1 MDLFNRAGAIMRV
14 WRMRLGARKDSE
26 HEQAFLRLVIGS
38 VLTSYALWLGL
49 ADDGV
54 LSLSETHAV
63 EVGIVFCGAALL
75 LIAHI
80 FYRPETHVI
89 RRAVG
94 AVIDIVTVSYGMLI
108 LNESGV
114 LFFSVYLWVILGNG
128 FRYGVPYLLLSTCL
142 SLTGFGFVVTASAY
156 WHQHIPFA
164 VGLFIM
170 LVVIPLYAST
180 LIRKL
185 NRALRRAEEASKA
198 KSQFLA
204 RMSHELRT
212 PLNGVTGMT
221 HVLMQTPLTRDQR
234 EIAETVVASGRM
246 LTELI
251 NNVLDFSKIEA
262 GKTEVES
269 VHFDLHALLNGLITV
284 FLPQARQ
291 KHLDFRL
298 HLSPDVPFA
307 IQGDPLHLRQ
317 VLVNLASNAIK
328 FTDTGYVEINV
339 SSIARSSETITIRFE
354 VQDTGIGIPEEVQ
367 AKIFES
373 FSQASPSTARIYGGT
388 GLGTTIAQ
396 QLVRLMGGELSL
408 RSQAGQG
415 SVFWFEL
422 SFALSSQIPLPDGTA
437 GLTDCRTMLVGV
449 SPSLK
454 AVLGALLDRWAVP
467 YSIVENT
474 SQALRQLIDA
484 SEAGTPFRVAMVDGN
499 HPGAFPIEFAAA
511 ARSESGLYGLT
522 MTLFRHSGDIRTNTD
537 YLSAGY
543 TSVLNAPPDTRQLFN
558 VMHAV
563 IAREPDASPGTVVP
577 LGERAARAAARKARS
592 LRILVAE
599 DNPINQ
605 NVTRSILESD
615 GHEVIIV
622 PDGEAALD
630 ALDQGNFDLV
640 IADLRMPAMGGLEA
654 MKIYDF
660 SHTGRRTPWIILTA
674 DATRE
679 TLEECARSGAD
690 GYLTKPINP
699 TMLLARVS
707 QVAEVTRQADIVPI
721 AEAAYNNKPLIDVS
735 VLFGIDADGMR
746 PRADA
751 AIERFQENA
760 LTCIERM
767 QSGLLR
773 KDHATIR
780 ISSRALE
787 SYCAEVGALR
797 LAQQAARVTAK
808 PGPDLLRSAGDDM
821 HELVN
826 TYEETIQS
834 LQTHARRRSPSS

>member
-1 MDLFNRAGAIMRV
+1 
-14 WRMRLGARKDSE
+14 MRLGARKDSE
-26 HEQAFLRLVIGS
+26 HEQAFLRLIIGS
-38 VLTSYALWLGL
+38 ALTSYALWLGL
-49 ADDGV
+49 TDDGW
-54 LSLSETHAV
+54 LSLPEQHAV
-63 EVGIVFCGAALL
+63 EVGLLFCGSALL

-80 FYRPETHVI
+80 FYRPDTNVV
-89 RRAVG
+89 RRATG
-94 AVIDIVTVSYGMLI
+94 AVIDTATVSYAMLI
-108 LNESGV
+108 LDESGI

-142 SLTGFGFVVTASAY
+142 SLIGFGFIVTASPY
-156 WHQHIPFA
+156 WHQHLPFA
-164 VGLFIM
+164 VGLVFM

-291 KHLDFRL
+291 KNLDFRL

-328 FTDTGYVEINV
+328 FTDTGYVEIGV
-339 SSIARSSETITIRFE
+339 SPTVRTNDTVTIRFE

-373 FSQASPSTARIYGGT
+373 FSQASSSTARLYGGT

-396 QLVRLMGGELSL
+396 QLVRLMGGELLL
-408 RSQAGQG
+408 RSQPGQG
-415 SVFWFEL
+415 SVFWFDL
-422 SFALSSQIPLPDGTA
+422 SFALSSHVSMPDGTI
-437 GLTDCRTMLVGV
+437 GLSDCRTMLVGM
-449 SPSLK
+449 STSLN
-454 AVLGALLDRWAVP
+454 AVLGALLARWSVP
-467 YSIVENT
+467 YIVAESS
-474 SQALRQLIDA
+474 SQALGQLIDA
-484 SEAGTPFRVAMVDGN
+484 SEAGTPFRVVMVDGN
-499 HPGAFPIEFAAA
+499 SPGAFPIEFAAA

-522 MTLFRHSGDIRTNTD
+522 MALFRHSGDIRSNTD
-537 YLSAGY
+537 YLAAGY

-558 VMHAV
+558 VLHAV
-563 IAREPDASPGTVVP
+563 VAREPDVSPGTVVP
-577 LGERAARAAARKARS
+577 LSDRALRVAARKARS

-615 GHEVIIV
+615 GHEVQIV

-630 ALDQGNFDLV
+630 ALDHGDIDLV
-640 IADLRMPAMGGLEA
+640 IADLRMPVMGGLEA
-654 MKIYDF
+654 MKVYDF
-660 SHTGRRTPWIILTA
+660 SHTGRRVPWIILTA

-679 TLEECARSGAD
+679 TLEDCARSGAD

-707 QVAEVTRQADIVPI
+707 QVAEVTRQAEIVPF
-721 AEAAYNNKPLIDVS
+721 ADAVYENKPLIDES
-735 VLFGIDADGMR
+735 VLFGTDVEGVGGRINS
-746 PRADA
+746 

-780 ISSRALE
+780 IAARALE
-787 SYCAEVGALR
+787 SYCAEVGAMR
-797 LAQQAARVTAK
+797 LAQQAARVTSK
-808 PGPDLLRSAGDDM
+808 PGADLLRSAGDDM

-834 LQTHARRRSPSS
+834 LQTHSRRRSPSS

>member
-1 MDLFNRAGAIMRV
+1 MDLFNRAGAILRA
-14 WRMRLGARKDSE
+14 WRMRLGSRQDSE

-38 VLTSYALWLGL
+38 LLTSYALWLGL
-49 ADDGV
+49 ADDGT
-54 LSLSETHAV
+54 LSLTETHAV

-80 FYRPETHVI
+80 FYRPETHVV
-89 RRAVG
+89 RRAIG
-94 AVIDIVTVSYGMLI
+94 AVIDTVTVSYGMLI

-142 SLTGFGFVVTASAY
+142 SLIGFGFVITASAY
-156 WHQHIPFA
+156 WHQHLPFA
-164 VGLFIM
+164 VGLLIM

-185 NRALRRAEEASKA
+185 NKALRRAEEASKA

-262 GKTEVES
+262 GKTEVET

-291 KHLDFRL
+291 KNLDFRL

-328 FTDTGYVEINV
+328 FTDAGYVEINV
-339 SSIARSSETITIRFE
+339 SPVARSSDSITIRFE
-354 VQDTGIGIPEEVQ
+354 VQDTGIGIPDEVQ
-367 AKIFES
+367 SKIFES

-415 SVFWFEL
+415 SVFWFDL
-422 SFALSSQIPLPDGTA
+422 SFALSSQVSLPDGTA
-437 GLTDCRTMLVGV
+437 GLTECRTMLVGV
-449 SPSLK
+449 NPSLQ
-454 AVLGALLDRWAVP
+454 AVLGALLPRWSVP
-467 YSIVENT
+467 YTVVENT

-484 SEAGTPFRVAMVDGN
+484 SESGIPFRVVMVDGN
-499 HPGAFPIEFAAA
+499 NPGAFPIEFAAA

-522 MTLFRHSGDIRTNTD
+522 MTLFRHSGDVRSNSD

-558 VMHAV
+558 VLHAV
-563 IAREPDASPGTVVP
+563 VAREADVSPGTVVP
-577 LGERAARAAARKARS
+577 LSERAARAAARKARA

-599 DNPINQ
+599 DNPVNQ

-615 GHEVIIV
+615 GHEVVIA

-630 ALDQGNFDLV
+630 ALDQGDFDLV

-660 SHTGRRTPWIILTA
+660 SHTGRRVPWIILTA

-707 QVAEVTRQADIVPI
+707 QVAEVTRHADIIPI
-721 AEAAYNNKPLIDVS
+721 ADAAYSNKPLIDVS
-735 VLFGIDADGMR
+735 VLFGVDADGMR
-746 PRADA
+746 PRADS

-767 QSGLLR
+767 QSGMLR

-780 ISSRALE
+780 IAARALE

-797 LAQQAARVTAK
+797 LAQQAARMTAK
-808 PGPDLLRSAGDDM
+808 PGADLLRSAGDDM

-826 TYEETIQS
+826 TYEESIQS
-834 LQTHARRRSPSS
+834 LRTHARRRSPSS